1 MFTATKF
8 ALRLAVILGMA
19 MTHATANEPAY
30 RQPPPTAPRELSSNG
45 HAGIGIAHGPG
56 QITRAAAVYSEAK
69 STPFTAFTYS
79 ASVQLTP
86 STSTR
91 VLQGIQVPAFQR
103 GTQCIGTN
111 RFLVRRRSHASSR
124 RQNRGNCR
132 DVRRERDTNHRRGA
146 NDLRCPR
153 ERDLLRQSRGDRRAS
168 PLIERRVHR
177 AVPVSQGNGPEAP
190 ITISS
195 TVEYRFPDAS
205 LDHP

>member
-30 RQPPPTAPRELSSNG
+30 RQLPPTAPRELSSNG

-91 VLQGIQVPAFQR
+91 VVQGEFRFPLFSAAPNVSVQIVSSFGAAPMQVHAVKIEEIAGMSGASETQIIVEAQTIFDVPANGIYYANLVVIGVQVPSSK
-103 GTQCIGTN
+103 G
-111 RFLVRRRSHASSR
+111 ASTELFR
-124 RQNRGNCR
+124 
-132 DVRRERDTNHRRGA
+132 
-146 NDLRCPR
+146 
-153 ERDLLRQSRGDRRAS
+153 
-168 PLIERRVHR
+168 
-177 AVPVSQGNGPEAP
+177 
-190 ITISS
+190 
-195 TVEYRFPDAS
+195 
-205 LDHP
+205 